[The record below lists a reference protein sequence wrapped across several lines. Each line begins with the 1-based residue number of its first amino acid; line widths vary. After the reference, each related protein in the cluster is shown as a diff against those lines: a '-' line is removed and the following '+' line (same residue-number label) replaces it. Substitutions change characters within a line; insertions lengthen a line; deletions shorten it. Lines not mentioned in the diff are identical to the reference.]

1 MDWSSTDLDRLYELY
16 RNHFHQLRASVISA
30 NTTLGSGN
38 PEKTRMQL
46 MTKAEF
52 GQVLTSKTEEPEVA
66 ERWVKRIISGHEHE
80 FPNLRVA

>member
-16 RNHFHQLRASVISA
+16 KNHFHQLRASVISA
-30 NTTLGSGN
+30 NKTLGSGN

-46 MTKAEF
+46 MTKMEF
-52 GQVLTSKTEEPEVA
+52 ERILTSKTDEPEVA
-66 ERWVKRIISGHEHE
+66 VRWVKRIISGHEHE